1 MKYFLITFLLTTAL
15 MSGCAV
21 NTPQRVLSGKNG
33 EVSVIIFSSTD
44 CPIANAMA
52 PEIERI
58 HKDIHSRGGSLLL
71 VHVWEGRTYT
81 DANEHAKDYG
91 LTMEILVDLEHQLV
105 KQFDATITPEA
116 VVIRY
121 DKNNNPEV
129 GYRGLINN
137 LFDSPGNRR
146 DEATEHYVREA
157 IDAAFSGGN
166 LSPSYRTPTGCV
178 IEQMQ

>member
-1 MKYFLITFLLTTAL
+1 MKQLLVTFLCTTAL
-15 MSGCAV
+15 WSGCAV
-21 NTPQRVLSGKNG
+21 HTSHKLFDGKNG
-33 EVSVIIFSSTD
+33 KVDVIVFSSTD

-58 HKDIHSRGGSLLL
+58 HQNLQKRGGELIL
-71 VHVWEGRTYT
+71 VHVWEGRTYA

-91 LTMEILVDLEHQLV
+91 LTMEILVDSDHQLV
-105 KQFDATITPEA
+105 KQFDAKITPEA

-129 GYRGLINN
+129 VYRGLINN

-146 DEATEHYVREA
+146 DEATEHYVRDA

-166 LSPSYRTPTGCV
+166 VSPSYRTPTGCV